1 MYMLSMIVSITFIL
15 LFIHLFLILLI
26 IFLLLFILHVFL
38 DLMLL
43 VDLGLHQLLLNLIFL
58 IFHAQRLNNLHL
70 LLLLMEEGVLE
81 LELFEPL
88 FGLLLDLVLD
98 TVDVKFLLV

>member
-1 MYMLSMIVSITFIL
+1 MM
-15 LFIHLFLILLI
+15 
-26 IFLLLFILHVFL
+26 
-38 DLMLL
+38 L

-58 IFHAQRLNNLHL
+58 IFHVQRLNNLHL

-98 TVDVKFLLV
+98 TVDIKFLLV

>member
-1 MYMLSMIVSITFIL
+1 MYMLSMIVTITSIL
-15 LFIHLFLILLI
+15 LFIHLFLILF
-26 IFLLLFILHVFL
+26 IFLLFILHVFIA
-38 DLMLL
+38 LMLL
-43 VDLGLHQLLLNLIFL
+43 VDLGLYQLPLNLIFL